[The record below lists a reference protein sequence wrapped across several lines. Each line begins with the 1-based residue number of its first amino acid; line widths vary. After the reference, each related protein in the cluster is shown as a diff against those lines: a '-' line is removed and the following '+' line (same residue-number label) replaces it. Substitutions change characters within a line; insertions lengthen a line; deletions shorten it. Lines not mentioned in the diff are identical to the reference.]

1 MRKFYSI
8 VLMAAALL
16 IGTNAWAGQTR
27 TAANDAQLQAAWAAA
42 QNGDVIQLT
51 NDITLTKPL
60 WLGTVKMNDDAKS
73 ITLNLGGKTL
83 TADKGTVPFM
93 FIITHGELNVEN
105 GNIIHSGTGKIS
117 SSYVM
122 FHVCGSTYKNVDPKT
137 ATSGY
142 FTHLNIANNVK
153 LTAHSNAIAIDRMD
167 SWINKTGN
175 VLPIATYGVTTPASL
190 PYNANVYRTDR
201 GVANGV
207 RVDVYGTIHA
217 NKYGI
222 KANGNMGSPATSATA
237 GQAAKYW
244 ADPEQT
250 IQYVIAESDV
260 NYAPFIYVHSSAEIK
275 TLNQSSSEA
284 IATYSGGYS
293 RWLIEGYCEG
303 STGVYVKSGEVTLDD
318 AVIKSNFSGD
328 YVPAVNDRTS
338 GVDAGGSGIVV
349 ESATAYA
356 GNIDV
361 TVQGDTKV
369 TGTTG
374 YAIDEAV
381 TAVAGVTKVDGV
393 TITGGTF
400 ETGENGQGAIKISEP
415 TADANAEEGSR
426 TEITIA
432 GGQAEGSITLGD
444 PDQHHELDEVVKP
457 AEGETSVH
465 VTYVDNGKGGT
476 TMVISQ
482 GEAPQGYA
490 SIAAAQAAN
499 EKSVKLTASD
509 AISGDVVLDELEI
522 NQADPVTLTIS
533 KSLTVGRVVLG
544 SKAQIIVEAGAK
556 FIVTGEQGIV
566 APVAENI
573 VLNSTP
579 TAQAIFLFHPGVT
592 SNRHPNATVRML
604 AEGIGRDENNDYFW
618 HRFTTPLY
626 NNITSWEKEGSLS
639 GTTYPTYIYRWDYEN
654 EDWANSTVADMKPMT
669 GYSLT
674 LASEYID
681 GAAADG
687 KLNVKQNVTY
697 IFKGELVGNVN
708 EPVSFQ
714 SEGFNFFG
722 NSYTANMSVKNF
734 IAGIADSHIDGTV
747 YLWCNDDDVDE
758 YQSYVGISAYQINQ
772 GRGEA
777 WQKEISPMQTFILK
791 LRGADAASETV
802 NYGNAVWGN
811 PSYSSFTAAQAPR
824 RKVESTVVE
833 NAYMQICVKAANGKG
848 DKVDFAETNNNSDA
862 FESGYDVAKYMNT
875 NTVNLY
881 STIDGEDYSSV
892 VTNQIE
898 GKTLSLK
905 TNSEFV
911 YTLTFKNVEGNEYA
925 LLDKAN
931 NQVVAIEE
939 GASYEFNAQPNS
951 TVEGRFE
958 IVGRQNM
965 PTAIDNTEAVKSVK
979 GVYTITGQY
988 VGEDINVLPAGVYV
1002 VNGVKIVK

>member
-1 MRKFYSI
+1 MKKLYSI

-16 IGTNAWAGQTR
+16 VGTNAWAGQTR

-60 WLGTVKMNDDAKS
+60 WLGTVNMNDDAAKS

-83 TADKGTVPFM
+83 TADIATVPFM

-105 GNIIHSGTGKIS
+105 GNIIHSGTASIS

-142 FTHLNIANNVK
+142 FTHLNIASDVK
-153 LTAHSNAIAIDRMD
+153 LTAHSNAIAIDRMN
-167 SWINKTGN
+167 SWKKAA
-175 VLPIATYGVTTPASL
+175 IATYGVTTPASL
-190 PYNANVYRTDR
+190 PYNANVYNASY

-222 KANGNMGSPATSATA
+222 KANGNMGSPATAATA
-237 GQAAKYW
+237 GQAANYW

-260 NYAPFIYVHSSAEIK
+260 NYAPFIHVHSSAEIK
-275 TLNQSSSEA
+275 TLNPSSTAA

-318 AVIKSNFSGD
+318 AVVKSNYEGD
-328 YVPAVNDRTS
+328 YVASTEDRSS
-338 GVDAGGSGIVV
+338 GVDAGGSGIAIAS
-349 ESATAYA
+349 SAKYA

-361 TVQGDTKV
+361 TIQGDSKV
-369 TGTTG
+369 SGTSG

-381 TAVAGVTKVDGV
+381 VQETGVTKVDGI

-400 ETGENGQGAIKISEP
+400 ETGANGQGAIKISEP

-432 GGQAEGSITLGD
+432 GGQAGGSITLGD

-522 NQADPVTLTIS
+522 NQTDPVTLTIS

-544 SKAQIIVEAGAK
+544 SKAQIIVEPGAK
-556 FIVTGEQGIV
+556 FIVTGAQGIV
-566 APVAENI
+566 APVVNNI
-573 VLNSTP
+573 ILKNEGALIAANRKHAT
-579 TAQAIFLFHPGVT
+579 FLFNPAVT
-592 SNRHPNATVRML
+592 SNRHPNATVEL
-604 AEGIGRDENNDYFW
+604 
-618 HRFTTPLY
+618 
-626 NNITSWEKEGSLS
+626 
-639 GTTYPTYIYRWDYEN
+639 TTYSF
-654 EDWANSTVADMKPMT
+654 ANSATDYQWERFGVPTHNAIKAISSDAAVPT
-669 GYSLT
+669 AFS
-674 LASEYID
+674 AFVD
-681 GAAADG
+681 GAWQSLGYLNYPGHTDVNPADFN
-687 KLNVKQNVTY
+687 KPFVTY
-697 IFKGELVGNVN
+697 EMMANRTIDHAAPAIGPKYQFAGELVGNDNASLNVYAYWT
-708 EPVSFQ
+708 PFT
-714 SEGFNFFG
+714 
-722 NSYTANMSVKNF
+722 NSYA
-734 IAGIADSHIDGTV
+734 AEID
-747 YLWCNDDDVDE
+747 L
-758 YQSYVGISAYQINQ
+758 
-772 GRGEA
+772 
-777 WQKEISPMQTFILK
+777 
-791 LRGADAASETV
+791 AAMLAT
-802 NYGNAVWGN
+802 
-811 PSYSSFTAAQAPR
+811 
-824 RKVESTVVE
+824 
-833 NAYMQICVKAANGKG
+833 VKAANIIDEYVYVALPGGLGSYVWSAVEDEDAAGQKLAPMQAFILKKTYG
-848 DKVDFAETNNNSDA
+848 STQTESIDLNYNSMVYLPATSTPNPAPRRSLSNDYSARLRIVVENEQGVWDKVKLCETATRTRAAE
-862 FESGYDVAKYMNT
+862 KYMNADVNIYAMSDMKDAILAT
-875 NTVNLY
+875 ENLENTYVGF
-881 STIDGEDYSSV
+881 STVKGGKFTISFADVEGRELTLIDHETGAQV
-892 VTNQIE
+892 AM
-898 GKTLSLK
+898 
-905 TNSEFV
+905 
-911 YTLTFKNVEGNEYA
+911 VEGNT
-925 LLDKAN
+925 
-931 NQVVAIEE
+931 
-939 GASYEFNAQPNS
+939 YEFTAAANS
-951 TVEGRFE
+951 VNDYRFE
-958 IVGRQNM
+958 IVESAKL
-965 PTAIDNTEAVKSVK
+965 PTAIENTEAVKSAK

-988 VGEDINVLPAGVYV
+988 VGEMNVWNTLPAGIYV
-1002 VNGVKIVK
+1002 VNGEKRVK

>member
-1 MRKFYSI
+1 MKKFYSI
-8 VLMAAALL
+8 VLMATALL
-16 IGTNAWAGQTR
+16 IGTNVWAGQTR
-27 TAANDAQLQAAWAAA
+27 TAASDAQLQAAWAAA

-60 WLGTVKMNDDAKS
+60 WLGTVAMNDAAKS

-105 GNIIHSGTGKIS
+105 GNIIHSGTGVIS
-117 SSYVM
+117 SNFVM

-137 ATSGY
+137 AKSGY
-142 FTHLNIANNVK
+142 FTHLNIASDVK
-153 LTAHSNAIAIDRMD
+153 LTAHSNAIAIDRMA
-167 SWINKTGN
+167 SWTSKTKK

-190 PYNANVYRTDR
+190 PYNANVYNDNY

-222 KANGNMGSPATSATA
+222 KANGNMGSPATAATA
-237 GQAAKYW
+237 GQAANYW

-284 IATYSGGYS
+284 IATYSAGYS

-318 AVIKSNFSGD
+318 AVIKSNFSED
-328 YVPAVNDRTS
+328 YIAAVNDRSS

-349 ESATAYA
+349 ESATKYA

-415 TADANAEEGSR
+415 TAAANAEEGGR

-432 GGQAEGSITLGD
+432 GGQAGGSITLGD
-444 PDQHHELDEVVKP
+444 PEQHHELDEVVKP

-482 GEAPQGYA
+482 GDAPQGYP

-544 SKAQIIVEAGAK
+544 SKAQIIVEPGAK
-556 FIVTGEQGIV
+556 FIVDGKQGIV
-566 APVAENI
+566 APVASNI
-573 VLNSTP
+573 LLKSNSE
-579 TAQAIFLFHPGVT
+579 AHAIFLFNPGVI
-592 SNRHPNATVRML
+592 SNRHPNATVQFLSKSFR
-604 AEGIGRDENNDYFW
+604 ASATNYQWERFGIPTWDALTSIESDIAGLYTDIYVFENNDWQNLGQLQTGVPFANLA
-618 HRFTTPLY
+618 RMNKPFATY
-626 NNITSWEKEGSLS
+626 NLLAYKLTAGA
-639 GTTYPTYIYRWDYEN
+639 TY
-654 EDWANSTVADMKPMT
+654 
-669 GYSLT
+669 T
-674 LASEYID
+674 L
-681 GAAADG
+681 
-687 KLNVKQNVTY
+687 
-697 IFKGELVGNVN
+697 KGELVGNEN
-708 EPVSFQ
+708 AKLNTDREWNSFA
-714 SEGFNFFG
+714 
-722 NSYTANMSVKNF
+722 NSYVADLDIEALLTSVNN
-734 IAGIADSHIDGTV
+734 AERIDPTV
-747 YLWCNDDDVDE
+747 YYAKPQGLGHYSWE
-758 YQSYVGISAYQINQ
+758 AYDKDWLD
-772 GRGEA
+772 G
-777 WQKEISPMQTFILK
+777 QKISPMEVFL
-791 LRGADAASETV
+791 LRNNSSEPESSTLNYASMV
-802 NYGNAVWGN
+802 YAPAVPGYT
-811 PSYSSFTAAQAPR
+811 PSQQEAPR
-824 RKVESTVVE
+824 RFAKANDNTARLRVIVANEEGVQDNVKMTEKTSNLH
-833 NAYMQICVKAANGKG
+833 NAV
-848 DKVDFAETNNNSDA
+848 
-862 FESGYDVAKYMNT
+862 KYMNDDLNIYAMADEKAAIVAAENLE
-875 NTVNLY
+875 NTYVGF
-881 STIDGEDYSSV
+881 STVKGGNFTIS
-892 VTNQIE
+892 
-898 GKTLSLK
+898 
-905 TNSEFV
+905 FA
-911 YTLTFKNVEGNEYA
+911 NVEGREFTLVDHA
-925 LLDKAN
+925 TGAR
-931 NQVVAIEE
+931 VEIAE
-939 GASYEFNAQPNS
+939 GNTYEFTADANS
-951 TVEGRFE
+951 ANDYRFE

-988 VGEDINVLPAGVYV
+988 VGEMNVWNTLPAGVYV
-1002 VNGVKIVK
+1002 VNGEKRVK